1 MLRKL
6 KTHDSKLMTNNSEL
20 NTGNYKRI
28 FYINCLLS
36 VPLLVLFA
44 WPFLVFSRLLS
55 ISPLVFYP
63 GSLLFSFPFML
74 TILHGHVTLALGSA
88 HRHHYY
94 EWLQNNSLTYGL
106 LYHPMFRRTRF
117 RLVVFALS
125 VMVLASGWLIRF

>member
-1 MLRKL
+1 M
-6 KTHDSKLMTNNSEL
+6 SQSEL
-20 NTGNYKRI
+20 NAKNYKRI

-44 WPFLVFSRLLS
+44 WPFVVFSRLLS
-55 ISPLVFYP
+55 VSPLIFYP
-63 GSLLFSFPFML
+63 GCLLFSFPFIL

-94 EWLQNNSLTYGL
+94 SWLQNHSLTYGL
-106 LYHPMFRRTRF
+106 LYHPMFSRTRF

-125 VMVLASGWLIRF
+125 VMVLAAGWLIGF

>member
-1 MLRKL
+1 M
-6 KTHDSKLMTNNSEL
+6 SQSEL
-20 NTGNYKRI
+20 NTKNYKRI
-28 FYINCLLS
+28 FYINILLS

-44 WPFLVFSRLLS
+44 WPFVVFCRLLS
-55 ISPLVFYP
+55 VSPLIFYP

-94 EWLQNNSLTYGL
+94 SWLENNTLTYGL
-106 LYHPMFRRTRF
+106 LYHPMFSRTRF

-125 VMVLASGWLIRF
+125 VMVMITGWLIKL